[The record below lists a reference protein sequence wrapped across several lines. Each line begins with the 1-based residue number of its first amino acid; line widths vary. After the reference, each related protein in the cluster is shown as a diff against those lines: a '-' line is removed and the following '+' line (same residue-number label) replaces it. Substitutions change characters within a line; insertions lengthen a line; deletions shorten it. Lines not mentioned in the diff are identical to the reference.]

1 MKILIT
7 GGAGF
12 IGSHIVD
19 ACVQREDEVY
29 IVDNLSTGQRANIAH
44 HQNRANVHFFE
55 ADICDTARMQEVF
68 TEVHPDV
75 VFHLA
80 AQVNVRHSIQDPH
93 NCAQI
98 NVLGTL
104 SILSAMREV

>member
-19 ACVQREDEVY
+19 VCVQRGYSVT
-29 IVDNLSTGQRANIAH
+29 IIDNLSTGQRANIAH
-44 HQNRANVHFFE
+44 HKHNTFVHFYE
-55 ADICDTARMQEVF
+55 TDICDTARMQEIFQTVQP
-68 TEVHPDV
+68 EV

-80 AQVNVRHSIQDPH
+80 AQINVRESIKNPSYDIKV
-93 NCAQI
+93 NI
-98 NVLGTL
+98 GGTL
-104 SILSAMREV
+104 SVLEAMRSV